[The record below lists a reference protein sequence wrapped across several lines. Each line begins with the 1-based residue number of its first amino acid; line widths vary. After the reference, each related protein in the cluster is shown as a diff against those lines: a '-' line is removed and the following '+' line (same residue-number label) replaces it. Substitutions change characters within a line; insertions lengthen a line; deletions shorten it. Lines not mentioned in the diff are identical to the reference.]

1 MKSIISLMLAL
12 AAPGFSFAEEE
23 KEVPLLMPEEQ
34 EVVDTQVAEF
44 RDAITPALATAAK
57 STVRVWSDSKRLAY
71 GTVIGDGTQILT
83 KWSEITRA
91 TAPLQ
96 IHVGEKDYRFATLSG
111 VYPDADLAVLT
122 VEGAALPPV
131 SWTTTAPKLGSFL
144 AAPQPD
150 GTPAA
155 YGVVSVLERNLRD
168 TDLAFLGVIGDQEF
182 RGPGVKISK
191 ISPDS
196 GAATAK
202 LEPGTVILK
211 IGDRTISGMLE
222 LKNALVGIAPGST
235 VQLLV
240 ESEGTT
246 ETVPVVLG
254 QRPNLPKMSGDRIEA
269 MERMGGAISKVRSSF
284 THAIQTDMRPKPYQI
299 GGPVVNL
306 KGEAVGITLARADRT
321 RSFIMPAAAVVELLK
336 QQPQDPVRVQAN
348 AELAKNTLPEPTTGP
363 GPKRRT
369 IPGGA
374 ERVERHIG
382 DMQRLMDHLQDEM
395 DSLQGR

>member
-1 MKSIISLMLAL
+1 
-12 AAPGFSFAEEE
+12 
-23 KEVPLLMPEEQ
+23 MPEEQ

-71 GTVIGDGTQILT
+71 GTVISDGTQVLT
-83 KWSEITRA
+83 KWSEVARA

-111 VYPDADLAVLT
+111 IYPDADLAVLSVT
-122 VEGAALPPV
+122 GTALPPV
-131 SWTTTAPKLGSFL
+131 SWTTAPKLGSFL

-168 TDLAFLGVIGDQEF
+168 TDLAFLGVIGEPEF

-191 ISPDS
+191 VSPDS

-202 LEPGTVILK
+202 LRPGTVILK
-211 IGDRTISGMLE
+211 VGSRSISGFLE
-222 LKNALVGIAPGST
+222 LKNALVGIAPGTT

-240 ESEGTT
+240 ESGGTT

-254 QRPNLPKMSGDRIEA
+254 QRPNLPKMSGERIEA

-306 KGEAVGITLARADRT
+306 KGEAIGITLARRSDR
-321 RSFIMPAAAVVELLK
+321 A
-336 QQPQDPVRVQAN
+336 
-348 AELAKNTLPEPTTGP
+348 
-363 GPKRRT
+363 
-369 IPGGA
+369 
-374 ERVERHIG
+374 
-382 DMQRLMDHLQDEM
+382 
-395 DSLQGR
+395 